1 MSLQHKFLIDTRR
14 VKANGTFPV
23 KLRVYSPAGNK
34 EVALGIAVRKED
46 WDEINQIVLPSDP
59 NFKVNS
65 LKLHAAKAKVER
77 KILLAEQTDERLIP
91 EDIVSYVA
99 KKIDP
104 KSKVT
109 IRSFSDDLIDGMKK
123 AGRAGHAMAYRGAV
137 NSIINYTGNE
147 QLRFEDITYKLLD
160 KYNVD
165 MLSGCRKKGT
175 KKLKINAVAAYL
187 RSLRAIYNKA
197 IKAEVVDAKHYPFS
211 KFTIETEETISRALT
226 LEEIRAIL
234 TCDLEHET
242 PVWHNRNYFI
252 LSFCLIGINFAD
264 LFTLTPEAVK
274 EERVVYRRSKTGRIY
289 NIGIHPIV
297 KGLFEYYAQQPSKSG
312 TRYLMPT
319 LPLADNP
326 LATHNNI
333 KQITKVCNEYLK
345 RIAMECGISK
355 NVSTYWGRYTWA
367 NLAKKELK
375 LSNDLIADALGHQ
388 YGNKVTG
395 IYLDSYSNEAID
407 DANYRVINL
416 VFGTDQTSFPDPK
429 TAAL

>member
-14 VKANGTFPV
+14 AKADGTFPI

-34 EVALGIAVRKED
+34 EVALGITVRRGD
-46 WDEINQIVLPSDP
+46 WDEANQIVLPSDP

-77 KILLAEQTDERLIP
+77 RILLAEQGDELLAPNELI
-91 EDIVSYVA
+91 SYVA
-99 KKIDP
+99 KKIENR
-104 KSKVT
+104 SKVT
-109 IRSFSDDLIDGMKK
+109 LRTFSDGLIDGMKK

-165 MLSGCRKKGT
+165 MLSGGRKKGG
-175 KKLKINAVAAYL
+175 KKLKVNAVAAYL

-226 LEEIRAIL
+226 LDEIRAIM
-234 TCDLEHET
+234 TCDLEHGT

-264 LFTLTPEAVK
+264 LFTLSQEAVK
-274 EERVVYRRSKTGRIY
+274 EGRVVYRRSKTGRIY
-289 NIGIHPIV
+289 NIGIHPRV
-297 KGLFEYYAQQPSKSG
+297 QELFSYYSQQPSKNG
-312 TRYLMPT
+312 NRYLMPA
-319 LPLADNP
+319 LAYFDNP
-326 LATHNNI
+326 LTTHNSI
-333 KQITKVCNEYLK
+333 KQICKVCNEYLK
-345 RIAMECGISK
+345 RIAKDCGIEK
-355 NVSTYWGRYTWA
+355 PVSTYWGRYTWA

-407 DANYRVINL
+407 EANYKVIQL
-416 VFGTDQTSFPDPK
+416 VFGTDKTSFPDLK
-429 TAAL
+429 TAI